1 MIDWDDAFDNSSYV
15 AGSDQL
21 AERWSEAAAAF
32 RDEQLAQGSAAIDL
46 RNGPLELTR
55 LDLFLPVSDCIGLIV
70 FIHGGYWHLLDKS
83 YWSHLAQAAV
93 AAGWAVAIPGYTL
106 APAARIH
113 EITREIGNA
122 IEFVASE
129 VAGPLR
135 LIGHSAG
142 GHLVARM
149 VCEDSAL
156 PVSIRSRLHK
166 VIPVSGVFDL
176 RPLILT
182 RMNETLRLTADE
194 ARSES
199 PVIHV
204 PLRGIDISCWVGAA
218 ERPEFLRQTR
228 MITETW
234 QSFEAKVQD
243 YYEPGK
249 NHFSVIESMASENTA
264 LFRELTT

>member
-15 AGSDQL
+15 EDSDRL
-21 AERWSEAAAAF
+21 AQCWSDAAASF
-32 RDEQLAQGSAAIDL
+32 RDEQLAQGSATTDL
-46 RNGPLELTR
+46 AYGPLERNR
-55 LDLFLPVSDCIGLIV
+55 LDLFRPVGDCTGLIV
-70 FIHGGYWHLLDKS
+70 FIHGGYWHLLDKT

-93 AAGWAVAIPGYTL
+93 AAGWAVAIPGYSL

-113 EITREIGNA
+113 EITREISNA
-122 IEFVASE
+122 INFVANM

-149 VCEDSAL
+149 VCDDTPL
-156 PVSIRSRLHK
+156 PVSIRSRLQK

-176 RPLILT
+176 RPLTLA
-182 RMNETLRLTADE
+182 RMNETLRLTDDE
-194 ARSES
+194 ARTES
-199 PVIHV
+199 PVLHT
-204 PLRGIDISCWVGAA
+204 PLPAVDITCWVGAA

-228 MITETW
+228 LITETW
-234 QSFEAKVQD
+234 QSLDTGVRD
-243 YYEPGK
+243 YYEPDK
-249 NHFSVIESMASENTA
+249 NHFSVIEGMASGDTA

>member
-15 AGSDQL
+15 VDSDQL
-21 AERWSEAAAAF
+21 AERWSEKAAAF
-32 RDEQLAQGSAAIDL
+32 RDEQLSQDSATTDL
-46 RNGPLELTR
+46 AYGPLERNR
-55 LDLFLPVSDCIGLIV
+55 LDLFRPVGDCTGLIV
-70 FIHGGYWHLLDKS
+70 FIHGGYWHLLDKT

-113 EITREIGNA
+113 EITLEIGNA
-122 IEFVASE
+122 VDFVAGM

-149 VCEDSAL
+149 VCDDSAL
-156 PVSIRSRLHK
+156 PVSIRSRLQK

-176 RPLILT
+176 RPLTLT
-182 RMNETLRLTADE
+182 RMNETLRLSDDE

-199 PVIHV
+199 PVLHS
-204 PLRGIDISCWVGAA
+204 PLRGIDITCWVGAA

-228 MITETW
+228 LITEAW
-234 QSFEAKVQD
+234 RSFDARVKD
-243 YYEPGK
+243 YYEPGE
-249 NHFSVIESMASENTA
+249 NHFSVIESMASDDTA